1 MESNQAKVDVYE
13 QINNAIVSA
22 VEEGTGRYEMP
33 WHALSTPLNA
43 TNRKPYRGVNVLMLW
58 ATAQK
63 NAYTS
68 NEWATYRQWQ
78 KAGAQVRKGER
89 STTVVFWKFYDRP
102 EEQQEIQTAPK
113 NAPVALHGATTYSM
127 PARSTATC
135 QRFRSNCRRRCEFK
149 TRIAFLKPSCPRQAR
164 RRSRILFPNGRFHP
178 NAAVHPVQISRRVC
192 VHDVS

>member
-63 NAYTS
+63 MRYVQRMGYVSA
-68 NEWATYRQWQ
+68 
-78 KAGAQVRKGER
+78 
-89 STTVVFWKFYDRP
+89 
-102 EEQQEIQTAPK
+102 
-113 NAPVALHGATTYSM
+113 VA
-127 PARSTATC
+127 
-135 QRFRSNCRRRCEFK
+135 K
-149 TRIAFLKPSCPRQAR
+149 
-164 RRSRILFPNGRFHP
+164 
-178 NAAVHPVQISRRVC
+178 SRRP
-192 VHDVS
+192 SA